1 MNQFFITDYPDNAA
15 ARQTNSA
22 KPAILVV
29 DDSPQN
35 IRLIAEVLN
44 RHDDSYAIYSAR
56 DGFEALEFIKT
67 IIPDLIML
75 DVVMPGMDGF
85 EVCKTIKDDPK
96 TRLVPVV
103 MITAL
108 DSQQDRLRGL
118 DAGVDDFISKPF
130 NVYELLARVKNLLKL
145 RSYINELEHAE
156 QVIFSL
162 ARAVEAKDEY
172 TEGHC
177 ERLSILARCIGE
189 ELELSDADQ
198 LILKRGGV
206 LHDIGKIAIDDSILL
221 KPGPLTKA
229 EFEIIKAHPVIG
241 ENICRPLKTLQ
252 PVLPVIRYHQERYDG
267 SGYPEGLKGDEIP
280 IHARIIG
287 VVDCYDALTT
297 ERPYRKA
304 LAKEQALKIMEKETK
319 AGLWDPK
326 LFAILKEIL
335 ANGKYN
341 LEFET
346 LDADLTGNTQF

>member
-1 MNQFFITDYPDNAA
+1 MNQIAVIQEQTE
-15 ARQTNSA
+15 ARRRAPQSNQ
-22 KPAILVV
+22 PAILVV
-29 DDSPQN
+29 DDSPEN
-35 IRLIAEVLN
+35 IRLISEVLN
-44 RHDDSYAIYSAR
+44 RQGDSYAIYSAR
-56 DGFEALEFIKT
+56 DGYEAIEFVKT
-67 IIPDLIML
+67 IVPDLIML

-85 EVCKTIKDDPK
+85 EVCRAIKDDPQ

-177 ERLSILARCIGE
+177 ERLSVIAQYVGE
-189 ELELSDADQ
+189 ELNFSAADQ
-198 LILKRGGV
+198 LILKRGGI

-221 KPGPLTKA
+221 KPGPLTEA
-229 EFEIIKAHPVIG
+229 QYEIIKAHPVIG

-252 PVLPVIRYHQERYDG
+252 PVLPVIRYHQERFNG

-287 VVDCYDALTT
+287 IVDCYDALTT
-297 ERPYRKA
+297 ERPYREA
-304 LAKEQALKIMEKETK
+304 LSKEAALEIMDKET
-319 AGLWDPK
+319 AEGLWDPE
-326 LFAILKEIL
+326 LFRILKKVLDDERYDMEL
-335 ANGKYN
+335 DGYN
-341 LEFET
+341 EELSS
-346 LDADLTGNTQF
+346 

>member
-1 MNQFFITDYPDNAA
+1 MNQVAYKEQVVRAVNG
-15 ARQTNSA
+15 N

-29 DDSPQN
+29 DDSPEN
-35 IRLIAEVLN
+35 IRLVSEILN
-44 RHDDSYAIYSAR
+44 RQDDSYAVYSAK
-56 DGFEALEFIKT
+56 DGYAALEFVKT
-67 IIPDLIML
+67 IVPDLIML
-75 DVVMPGMDGF
+75 DVVMPGLDGF
-85 EVCKTIKDDPK
+85 EVCRIIKEDPR

-177 ERLSILARCIGE
+177 ERLSVIAQYIGQA
-189 ELELSDADQ
+189 LRLPDTDL

-221 KPGPLTKA
+221 KPGPLTDA

-241 ENICRPLKTLQ
+241 ENICRPLRTLQ
-252 PVLPVIRYHQERYDG
+252 PVLPVIRYHQERYNG
-267 SGYPEGLKGDEIP
+267 SGYPEGLKGEEIP

-304 LAKEQALKIMEKETK
+304 LSKEEALAIMEQETTE
-319 AGLWDPK
+319 GLWDPD
-326 LFAILKEIL
+326 LFRILKQIL
-335 ANGKYN
+335 DDENID
-341 LEFET
+341 LDDDT
-346 LDADLTGNTQF
+346 LDSDLS